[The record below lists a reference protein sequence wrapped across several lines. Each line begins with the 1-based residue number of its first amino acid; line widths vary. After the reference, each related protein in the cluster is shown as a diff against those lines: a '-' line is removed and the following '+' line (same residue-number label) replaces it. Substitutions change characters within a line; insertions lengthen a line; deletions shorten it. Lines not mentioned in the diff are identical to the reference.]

1 MKRPKLDDYLRANAH
16 HMTANELAV
25 AAHISAHHIRKIC
38 REIGVRWLDTP
49 QNPPLKAASPGF
61 VPRPQRPRQAAT
73 RRPRREDRRT
83 GDASSE
89 GRRTVQRS
97 RQAEATAMG
106 RLGMKDDSRGLPQ
119 CVAKIETL
127 KMEAVS

>member
-1 MKRPKLDDYLRANAH
+1 MKRPKLDDRANAH

-61 VPRPQRPRQAAT
+61 VPRPQKPDRRLPADHDEKIAELAT
-73 RRPRREDRRT
+73 RVQKGEELFSEADRPKRLRW
-83 GDASSE
+83 GDWE
-89 GRRTVQRS
+89 
-97 RQAEATAMG
+97 
-106 RLGMKDDSRGLPQ
+106 
-119 CVAKIETL
+119 
-127 KMEAVS
+127 